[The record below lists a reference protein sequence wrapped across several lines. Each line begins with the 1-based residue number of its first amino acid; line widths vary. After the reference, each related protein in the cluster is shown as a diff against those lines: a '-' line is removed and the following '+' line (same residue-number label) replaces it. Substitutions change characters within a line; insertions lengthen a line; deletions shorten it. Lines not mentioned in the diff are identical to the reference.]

1 MVDPLKSF
9 KLRIEYYASQWNGLI
24 RGSAKSK
31 KELAKIPDNK
41 EQAALFPNEIILKFL
56 EHYAAD
62 VSPQCL
68 DKKVLR
74 PLLQMASVSKD
85 CYSMVDACLQ
95 RIYTRELGSTYKPE
109 GISWTQALSLL
120 YNWQQQMQEKTYWT
134 TAQEMQESL
143 LPVDCHLIVKEPA
156 LIDDQVE
163 IGKVR
168 LSLVKNSLVGGINEE
183 TSNGKVKFKVL
194 WRHHVSNHD
203 KHLFISVD
211 KTLVATQHLL
221 IENKEGN
228 KRPVCRFDVRSVQS
242 GHIIGSIIIFPEKGK
257 KQFELTDI
265 EFDLKQ
271 FAYRKEGKLWTR
283 YYQESVPN
291 NCLMLKA

>member
-1 MVDPLKSF
+1 MVDSLKSI
-9 KLRIEYYASQWNGLI
+9 KLEIEYCVSKWGGLI
-24 RGSAKSK
+24 RGLAKSK

-41 EQAALFPNEIILKFL
+41 EQAALVPNEIILKFL
-56 EHYAAD
+56 EQWAAD
-62 VSPQCL
+62 VNPQCL
-68 DKKVLR
+68 DKNALR
-74 PLLQMASVSKD
+74 PLLRMARVNQA
-85 CYSMVDACLQ
+85 CYSMVDECLQ
-95 RIYTRELGSTYKPE
+95 KIYAKELGSIYKPE
-109 GISWTQALSLL
+109 GVSWTQALSLL

-134 TAQEMQESL
+134 TAQEMQEGL
-143 LPVDCHLIVKEPA
+143 QPVNCHLIVKEPA

-183 TSNGKVKFKVL
+183 MPAGKVKFKVL
-194 WRHHVSNHD
+194 WRHHISNHD

-221 IENKEGN
+221 IESKEGN
-228 KRPVCRFDVRSVQS
+228 KRPVCRFDVRSVQT

-283 YYQESVPN
+283 YYHESVPN